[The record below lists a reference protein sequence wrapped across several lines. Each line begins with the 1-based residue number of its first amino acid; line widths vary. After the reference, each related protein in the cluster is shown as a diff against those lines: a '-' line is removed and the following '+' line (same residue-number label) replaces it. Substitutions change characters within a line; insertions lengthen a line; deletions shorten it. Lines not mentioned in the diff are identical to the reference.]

1 MIVQSLF
8 IYSIRLF
15 ISNTICSNIILLC
28 IYIIPN
34 TTDSIINKVNLNIIQ
49 LSIVYYCNVIANC
62 SISQPIIIY
71 IISIVFYI
79 IDVMAN
85 YNINQ
90 PIIIYITSNRT
101 VLITDFNFS
110 EFSLHFII
118 YIINLIINLI
128 INIINLNIIQLSMY
142 NKNVAYF
149 ITNIIIQFY
158 IFIIANRTYLTGE

>member
-1 MIVQSLF
+1 MLK
-8 IYSIRLF
+8 R
-15 ISNTICSNIILLC
+15 NTS
-28 IYIIPN
+28 
-34 TTDSIINKVNLNIIQ
+34 DSIINKVNLNIIQ
-49 LSIVYYCNVIANC
+49 LSIVLYSSSNRIDVIANC
-62 SISQPIIIY
+62 SISQPIIIC
-71 IISIVFYI
+71 I
-79 IDVMAN
+79 IDVIAN

-158 IFIIANRTYLTGE
+158 IFINCQVKNR